1 VGVGVGYNARS
12 EGLTYNV
19 TLGGEGFVR
28 TTSKGELFDV
38 RDVTRGT
45 RGL

>member
-1 VGVGVGYNARS
+1 VRD
-12 EGLTYNV
+12 V

-38 RDVTRGT
+38 RDVTLG
-45 RGL
+45 GEGFGPL